1 MFKLP
6 SDTID
11 FVIIKEIMAVKV
23 SYFKPENTGDMSIMK
38 LN

>member
-6 SDTID
+6 TDTRD

-23 SYFKPENTGDMSIMK
+23 SYFNPTSTGDMSLMK